1 MSAKLRT
8 LTLAAASAA
17 FFACPAFAE
26 EPLPDVVRFNRDIRP
41 ILSDNCVACHG
52 PDAKHRKGD
61 LRLDV
66 EADAKAKHDDV
77 FAIKPG
83 DLAGSEVWK
92 RITSKEKDEVMPP
105 PSAKKTLTPRQVA
118 LLKKWI
124 EQGAKWEGHWAFIA
138 PAPVAVPDVSAAN
151 KAAVRNSIDAF
162 IIARLEK
169 EGLTLSP
176 EADRET
182 LVRRVSFDVTGLPPT
197 LAELDRFAAD
207 TTANW
212 YEGVV
217 DYYLAKPAYGERM
230 TLAWMDAARY
240 GDSSVFHA
248 DGPRFMWPWRDWVI
262 KAYNDNMPFDQF
274 TVEQLAGD
282 LVGEEKGQGEGT
294 KGRRDEGTKGQGPGA
309 KGQGADGTNLKTAI
323 SNPQSE
329 IRNPKSHW
337 LPTTT
342 IARQIASGFNRNNG
356 TTDEGGAIDEEYRVE
371 YAVDRVKTTA
381 NVWMGA
387 SMECAQCHDHKY
399 DPITQKEY
407 YAFYA
412 FFNVSA
418 DNGMQTRGGNS
429 APIVNVPDP
438 VKESQ
443 ASALQSQL
451 ADLEK
456 NLEAHKNT
464 IEPAFAKW
472 VAEAA
477 SKAQAGGKSP
487 APADML
493 FHFTLDEV
501 KGNQLADAI
510 KPERKGAIKGKAKFE
525 AGKVGSAFRANGNTY
540 VDFGQQADF
549 DRGDTFSLGGWI
561 KPDDAGNGT
570 ILAKMDDPDAHRGWD
585 LLVGNG
591 QVSVHIIAAW
601 PGDAIKV
608 TTKTQ
613 VKAKD
618 WTHVFATYDGSAKA
632 AGIKIYFDGKEQ
644 EWTVEQDGL
653 KGFVKNKAPLHVGRR
668 NPGAPFNGL
677 IDDVRIFG
685 RSLSGAEV
693 GAIAG
698 SDSLS
703 PLLLTAADKRTP
715 QQVEALKAHYLSSV
729 DKEYPKLAGAKNK
742 LSAEIEGLKKST
754 ITSMVMADTKRATY
768 LLMRGH
774 YASPDKSAEIKP
786 DVPSVFPRLP
796 EGAPA
801 NRLGMAQWLVSPQH
815 PLTARVTVNR
825 LWAMLFNRGI
835 VDTVMDFGGQG
846 NWPSHPELLDWLAM
860 DFMGHGEGLGPRAKG
875 LGESTEGADKSEIR
889 SPKSQISSPW
899 DQKRAIKQMLMSATY
914 RQSSRTLPEH
924 RQKDP
929 TNVLL
934 SRGPRFR
941 LQGDFIRDAALSVSG
956 LLVDKIGGPSTKPY
970 QPQTLWVEVS
980 LTGEQFVQDKG
991 ESLFRKSMY
1000 IFWKRSSPHPGMLLF
1015 DAPTREKCVVQRP
1028 ITNTPLQALYTM
1040 NDIQFFETARVL
1052 AQRMIKEGGATPAD
1066 RITFAYRLAVSR
1078 KPSAAAL
1085 ATLTALYE
1093 SELAKYKAAPDRA
1106 KKVIAVGESP
1116 RDDKLD
1122 PAEHAAWTMVA
1133 TTILNMDATL
1143 TKY

>member
-1 MSAKLRT
+1 MTMSATLRT
-8 LTLAAASAA
+8 LTLTTLGAASI
-17 FFACPAFAE
+17 ACPVLAD

-105 PSAKKTLTPRQVA
+105 PSAKKTLTPRQIA

-124 EQGAKWEGHWAFIA
+124 EQGATWEGHWAFIA
-138 PAPVAVPDVSAAN
+138 PAPVTVPAVSAAN
-151 KAAVRNSIDAF
+151 QAKVRNPIDAF
-162 IIARLEK
+162 ILARLEK

-182 LVRRVSFDVTGLPPT
+182 LIRRVSFDVTGLPPT
-197 LAELDRFAAD
+197 LAELDRFTAD
-207 TTANW
+207 SGANW
-212 YEGVV
+212 YESMV
-217 DYYLAKPAYGERM
+217 DHYLAKPAYGERM

-282 LVGEEKGQGEGT
+282 LIVE
-294 KGRRDEGTKGQGPGA
+294 DKGQGPGA
-309 KGQGADGTNLKTAI
+309 KGQGAESA
-323 SNPQSE
+323 NPKSE
-329 IRNPKSHW
+329 IPNPKSSSHW

-418 DNGMQTRGGNS
+418 DGGMQTRNGNA
-429 APIVNVPDP
+429 APVVNVPDP
-438 VKESQ
+438 VREAQ
-443 ASALQSQL
+443 ASALQGRL
-451 ADLEK
+451 AELDK
-456 NLEAHKNT
+456 NLESHKKT
-464 IEPAFAKW
+464 IEPAFTQW
-472 VAEAA
+472 VTDAS
-477 SKAQAGGKSP
+477 SKAKAGGQSP

-493 FHFTLDEV
+493 AHFTLDEV
-501 KGNQLADAI
+501 KGNQIADAI
-510 KPERKGAIKGKAKFE
+510 KPDRKGAIKGKAKFE
-525 AGKVGSAFRANGNTY
+525 PGKVGSAFRANGNTY
-540 VDFGQQADF
+540 IDFGQHADF
-549 DRGDTFSLGGWI
+549 DRGDTFSYGGWI

-585 LLVGNG
+585 LILSNG

-601 PGDAIKV
+601 PSDAIKV
-608 TTKTQ
+608 TTKAQ

-644 EWTVEQDGL
+644 EWTIEQDGL

-685 RSLSGAEV
+685 RSLSSAEV

-698 SDSLS
+698 SDALT
-703 PLLLTAADKRTP
+703 PLLLTAADTRTP
-715 QQVEALKAHYLSSV
+715 QQVETLRAHYLASI
-729 DKEYPKLAGAKNK
+729 DKEYPKLTSDRNK

-786 DVPSVFPRLP
+786 DVPLVFPRLP

-801 NRLGMAQWLVSPQH
+801 NRLGMAHWLVSPSH

-860 DFMGHGEGLGPRAKG
+860 DFMGEESGVRSQESGAKAAAG
-875 LGESTEGADKSEIR
+875 NPKSEIR
-889 SPKSQISSPW
+889 NPKSPW

-956 LLVDKIGGPSTKPY
+956 LLVDKMGGPSTKPY
-970 QPQTLWVEVS
+970 QPQSLWVEVS

-991 ESLFRKSMY
+991 EALFRKSMY

-1040 NDIQFFETARVL
+1040 NDIQFVEAARVL
-1052 AQRMIKEGGATPAD
+1052 AQRMIKEGGATPAE
-1066 RITFAYRLAVSR
+1066 RITFAYRMAVSR

-1085 ATLTALYE
+1085 ATLTSLYE
-1093 SELAKYKAAPDRA
+1093 SELAKYKAAPDKA
-1106 KKVIAVGESP
+1106 KKLIAVGESP

-1122 PAEHAAWTMVA
+1122 PAEHAAWTIVA
-1133 TTILNMDATL
+1133 TTILNLDATM